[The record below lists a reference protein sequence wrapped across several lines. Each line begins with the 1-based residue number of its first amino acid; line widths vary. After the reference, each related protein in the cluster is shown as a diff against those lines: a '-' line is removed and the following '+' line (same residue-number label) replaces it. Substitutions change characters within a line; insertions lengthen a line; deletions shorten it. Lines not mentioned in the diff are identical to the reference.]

1 MNPLVEKA
9 KALRAQMLASVAP
22 SEAGRKTLKGQ
33 RAAKAKVAKG
43 KVAKAIK
50 SVAASVRED
59 MASVAGWTPP
69 VSFSQWLKWHKTEVV
84 DAVLKVNGTVSDWG
98 RTGWNAVASLH
109 ADVLLA
115 QASLR
120 REYQRYVNATFSQ
133 AISFFN
139 DGNAFAKIVRREEW
153 LERQGKHDLGLLG
166 YSAIDRVQIAVH
178 YAWVKNVIRY
188 LAHTGAYTPVAHFI
202 PGYNPEKENPLT
214 KEEQKLLTK
223 VQKNAIKEAKKAANL
238 ASGKAYLDELGQ
250 ALRDLRTDDELRLL
264 AQLDGR
270 SRYTVSGIHKDG
282 SPRVRKQDQTEEVT
296 IAVRWLELRAEFN
309 AMPVAEYA
317 KAALNAVYEKD
328 ASSVSYEVSSFI
340 PSVGDVY
347 QQLFAVTKEGMRQ
360 FRNTLEGLTQDG
372 VISDATQF
380 IAGHRHDLVSDGM
393 DRMVAKLDASLK
405 LMSAEDVL
413 FTKYDFDETF
423 IRRRAVATVALEL
436 PNATPAE
443 ANAKVAMQMLVEG
456 MPLNELRETFSD
468 LSERAFGQLFK
479 DAAVISAEVTATD
492 IFHVRHFDML
502 EEAATAALTA

>member
-9 KALRAQMLASVAP
+9 QALRAQMLASVAP
-22 SEAGRKTLKGQ
+22 SKAGRKTLKGE

-50 SVAASVRED
+50 SVATSVRED
-59 MASVAGWTPP
+59 LASVAGWTPP
-69 VSFSQWLKWHKTEVV
+69 VSFSQWLKWHRTEVV
-84 DAVLKVNGTVSDWG
+84 DANLKVNGTVSDWG
-98 RTGWNAVASLH
+98 RIGWNAVASLGSD
-109 ADVLLA
+109 ALIT

-120 REYQRYVNATFSQ
+120 KQYQSYVNATFSQ

-139 DGNAFAKIVRREEW
+139 DGNAFDKIVRREEW

-178 YAWVKNVIRY
+178 YAWVKNVKRY
-188 LAHTGAYTPVAHFI
+188 LVQIGAD
-202 PGYNPEKENPLT
+202 KEYV
-214 KEEQKLLTK
+214 K
-223 VQKNAIKEAKKAANL
+223 
-238 ASGKAYLDELGQ
+238 ELGQ
-250 ALRDLRTDDELRLL
+250 ALSDLRTDDELRQL

-270 SRYTVSGIHKDG
+270 SRYTVSGEHKDG
-282 SPRVRKQDQTEEVT
+282 SPRIRKQSQTEAVT
-296 IAVRWLELRAEFN
+296 IAARWLELRAEFN
-309 AMPVAEYA
+309 DMPVAEYA
-317 KAALNAVYEKD
+317 KAGLKAAYEKD
-328 ASSVSYEVSSFI
+328 ASSVSYGTSSFI

-347 QQLFAVTKEGMRQ
+347 QQLFAVTREGMRQ

-393 DRMVAKLDASLK
+393 DRMVVKLDASLK
-405 LMSAEDVL
+405 RMSAEDVL

-436 PNATPAE
+436 PNTTAAE

-456 MPLNELRETFSD
+456 MPINELRETFSD

-479 DAAVISAEVTATD
+479 DAGVIASEVTATD